1 MKLPN
6 VIGMTSVLLFA
17 SQSSFAAYVGFTSFD
32 NVTAG
37 NNNSGIYDTTPDQSS
52 SVYLTANIGAD
63 ASASGFK
70 GHGKLTTAVSGALN
84 DPTFGFGG
92 PATIANGNDSWKFSS
107 AKQLKGDIQLVNN
120 SDSYFKFT
128 KIHFDSRRAAA
139 TSATTLKLTY
149 LASPEGSNLIHKGT
163 GNEIVDNK
171 VLKTLTWGGTETTGK
186 DTSVG
191 LGAPLSGTGYLAP
204 GDKASLRFAFT
215 GQTGGGFSQLDN
227 IAFEG
232 EFYTDATLTS
242 VATPAAFSAVPV
254 PASAWLFGSALV
266 GLIASR
272 RK

>member
-1 MKLPN
+1 MKRLN
-6 VIGMTSVLLFA
+6 AIGMTSVLLLA
-17 SQSSFAAYVGFTSFD
+17 SQSSLAAYVGFTSFD

-37 NNNSGIYDTTPDQSS
+37 NNNSGIYDTTPDETTTEF
-52 SVYLTANIGAD
+52 LAANIGAD
-63 ASASGFK
+63 ASVSGFK

-92 PATIANGNDSWKFSS
+92 PATTANGNDSWKFSS
-107 AKQLKGDIQLVNN
+107 NKQLKGDIQLVNN

-128 KIHFDSRRAAA
+128 KFHFDSRRASV
-139 TSATTLKLTY
+139 TSATNLTVTY

-171 VLKTLTWGGTETTGK
+171 VIKTLSWGGTETTGK

-204 GDKASLRFAFT
+204 GDKASFRFSFT

-232 EFYTDATLTS
+232 EFYTDASLTT
-242 VATPAAFSAVPV
+242 VATPGSLSAVPV
-254 PASAWLFGSALV
+254 PASAWLFGSAIV
-266 GLIASR
+266 GLIVSR